1 MNCGRSISSSEIRRG
16 LRLLDAAARL
26 PDNARAMPPASSTA
40 TARLIAADWGTS
52 RLRARLL
59 DADGVVIASAE
70 SGDGI
75 GQIDGGHEAAFERLI
90 APWSIGDRTPA
101 IMAGMIGSRQGWH
114 EAAYIPCPVSPQS
127 LGANL
132 LRFNGSGGRPF
143 AIVPGVRLDVPSRD
157 GDVMRGEETQMIG
170 VIDREPG
177 FTGTAILPG
186 THSKWVRIEDGVIV
200 DFQTFITGELFELLA
215 HKSFLRH
222 SVAEGGGDPAE
233 TPEFALAVE
242 RVAGDRLPF
251 LNALFSVRARQLL
264 LDVDRQANL
273 AYLSGIA
280 IAGEIAAALT
290 VQPLQ
295 PGRAIRIIASAT
307 LARAYRKALV
317 ILGYESEALDGDR
330 LVLDGLS
337 HLARATGLLAEK

>member
-1 MNCGRSISSSEIRRG
+1 MPSSS
-16 LRLLDAAARL
+16 
-26 PDNARAMPPASSTA
+26 PAD
-40 TARLIAADWGTS
+40 ARLIAADWGTS

-59 DADGVVIASAE
+59 DAEGAVITSAE

-90 APWSIGDRTPA
+90 AAWPVGPETPA

-114 EAAYIPCPVSPQS
+114 EAAYIPCPASPQA
-127 LGANL
+127 LGASL
-132 LRFNGSGGRPF
+132 LRFNGSRGRPF
-143 AIVPGVRLDVPSRD
+143 AIVPGLRLDVPSRD

-186 THSKWVRIEDGVIV
+186 THSKWVRIEAGVIV
-200 DFQTFITGELFELLA
+200 GFQTFITGELFDLLA

-222 SVAEGGGDPAE
+222 SVAEGDGDPAE
-233 TPEFALAVE
+233 TAEFALAVQ
-242 RVAGDRLPF
+242 RVAGEGLPF

-264 LDVDRQANL
+264 LDVDKRANL

-290 VQPLQ
+290 VQPLR
-295 PGRAIRIIASAT
+295 PGTAIRIVASAA
-307 LARAYRKALV
+307 LARAYRKALA
-317 ILGYESEALDGDR
+317 ILGHDSEALDGDR
-330 LVLDGLS
+330 LVLNGLS
-337 HLARATGLLAEK
+337 HLARTIGLLPEKRA

>member
-1 MNCGRSISSSEIRRG
+1 
-16 LRLLDAAARL
+16 
-26 PDNARAMPPASSTA
+26 
-40 TARLIAADWGTS
+40 
-52 RLRARLL
+52 
-59 DADGVVIASAE
+59 
-70 SGDGI
+70 
-75 GQIDGGHEAAFERLI
+75 
-90 APWSIGDRTPA
+90 
-101 IMAGMIGSRQGWH
+101 
-114 EAAYIPCPVSPQS
+114 VSPQS

>member
-1 MNCGRSISSSEIRRG
+1 
-16 LRLLDAAARL
+16 
-26 PDNARAMPPASSTA
+26 
-40 TARLIAADWGTS
+40 
-52 RLRARLL
+52 
-59 DADGVVIASAE
+59 
-70 SGDGI
+70 
-75 GQIDGGHEAAFERLI
+75 
-90 APWSIGDRTPA
+90 
-101 IMAGMIGSRQGWH
+101 MAGMIGSRQGWH

-233 TPEFALAVE
+233 TPEFALAVK

-295 PGRAIRIIASAT
+295 PGRAIRIVASAT
-307 LARAYRKALV
+307 LARAYRKALA

-337 HLARATGLLAEK
+337 HLARATGLLAEKRA